1 MVGYVIQLSPTKTY
15 IEIIIPQ
22 SIWVREYKQL
32 PRQNEKR
39 KRKKYFIKY
48 KSNNKIKTKTK
59 EEQALSQWAI
69 FAKKTEASS
78 RTIVVGV

>member
-1 MVGYVIQLSPTKTY
+1 MR
-15 IEIIIPQ
+15 
-22 SIWVREYKQL
+22 REK
-32 PRQNEKR
+32 E
-39 KRKKYFIKY
+39 KKYFIKY